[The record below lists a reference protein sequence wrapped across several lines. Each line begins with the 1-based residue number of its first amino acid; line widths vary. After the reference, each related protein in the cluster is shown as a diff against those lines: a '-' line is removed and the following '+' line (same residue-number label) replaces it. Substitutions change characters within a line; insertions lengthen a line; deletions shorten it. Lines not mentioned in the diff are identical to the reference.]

1 MDVASKQQKTLKNV
15 LYYGLPVLA
24 ILMIAVGW
32 VLFSGSHP
40 ELMPAPADVWARFV
54 KTFTKPIAKTSLAG
68 HAWAS
73 LRRVLMALLIAWAFG
88 ISFGILIG
96 WNKKC
101 KAFFG
106 SIFEVIRPIPPIAWI
121 PLVILWFGV
130 GELPK
135 YAIIFIG
142 SFTNI
147 TLNAYTGAQRVDPT
161 LIGCARMLGTSD
173 RDIFLRVILPSSLP
187 QIFAGMQVALSTAW
201 MAVLAAEMVGAQEGC
216 GWIILRG
223 SDTTN
228 IPLVLVGMVVIGV
241 VGLVLATL
249 MREAERRLCS
259 WNRMDV

>member
-1 MDVASKQQKTLKNV
+1 MRKMTVSEKAEKSV
-15 LYYGLPVLA
+15 YAALA
-24 ILMIAVGW
+24 IATFFLA
-32 VLFSGSHP
+32 
-40 ELMPAPADVWARFV
+40 WAFIT
-54 KTFTKPIAKTSLAG
+54 TFTAAGETTPGPIQVIKLLFTSFFEPIGRYTIYG
-68 HAWAS
+68 HLYFS
-73 LRRVLMALLIAWAFG
+73 LRRVLVGYTVAAVAGIVVGIAMGTSRYAEAV
-88 ISFGILIG
+88 IKPL
-96 WNKKC
+96 
-101 KAFFG
+101 
-106 SIFEVIRPIPPIAWI
+106 FELIRPIPPIAWI

-228 IPLVLVGMVVIGV
+228 IPLVLVGMVVIGA

-249 MREAERRLCS
+249 MRETERRLCS

>member
-1 MDVASKQQKTLKNV
+1 MRKMSCSEKAEKMIYGILAIATFFLAWEFITTFTAARETTPGPIQVIRLLFTSFFEPIGRFTIYGH
-15 LYYGLPVLA
+15 LYY
-24 ILMIAVGW
+24 
-32 VLFSGSHP
+32 
-40 ELMPAPADVWARFV
+40 
-54 KTFTKPIAKTSLAG
+54 
-68 HAWAS
+68 S
-73 LRRVLMALLIAWAFG
+73 LRRVLVGYTVAAVSG
-88 ISFGILIG
+88 IIVGLSMGTSRYAEAIIKPL
-96 WNKKC
+96 
-101 KAFFG
+101 
-106 SIFEVIRPIPPIAWI
+106 FELIRPIPPIAWI

-161 LIGCARMLGTSD
+161 LVGCARMLGTSE

-241 VGLVLATL
+241 VGLVLATI

>member
-1 MDVASKQQKTLKNV
+1 MSRVIRLLFTSFFEPIGRYTIYGH
-15 LYYGLPVLA
+15 LYY
-24 ILMIAVGW
+24 
-32 VLFSGSHP
+32 
-40 ELMPAPADVWARFV
+40 
-54 KTFTKPIAKTSLAG
+54 
-68 HAWAS
+68 S
-73 LRRVLMALLIAWAFG
+73 LRRVLVGYTVAAVSG
-88 ISFGILIG
+88 IVVGLSMGTSRYAEAIIKPL
-96 WNKKC
+96 
-101 KAFFG
+101 
-106 SIFEVIRPIPPIAWI
+106 FELIRPIPPIAWI

-147 TLNAYTGAQRVDPT
+147 TLNAYTEAQRVDPT

-223 SDTTN
+223 SDTIN

-249 MREAERRLCS
+249 MRAAERRLCS

>member
-1 MDVASKQQKTLKNV
+1 MCIRDSYTIYGH
-15 LYYGLPVLA
+15 LYY
-24 ILMIAVGW
+24 
-32 VLFSGSHP
+32 
-40 ELMPAPADVWARFV
+40 
-54 KTFTKPIAKTSLAG
+54 
-68 HAWAS
+68 S
-73 LRRVLMALLIAWAFG
+73 LRRVLVGYTVAAVSGIMVG
-88 ISFGILIG
+88 ISMGTSRYAEAIIKPL
-96 WNKKC
+96 
-101 KAFFG
+101 
-106 SIFEVIRPIPPIAWI
+106 FELIRPIPPIAWI

>member
-1 MDVASKQQKTLKNV
+1 MKKRNFPEKVEKII
-15 LYYGLPVLA
+15 YGALA
-24 ILMIAVGW
+24 IAAFFLA
-32 VLFSGSHP
+32 
-40 ELMPAPADVWARFV
+40 WAFIT
-54 KTFTKPIAKTSLAG
+54 TFTAAKETTPGPVQVIRLLFESFFEPIGRYTIYG
-68 HAWAS
+68 HLYFS
-73 LRRVLMALLIAWAFG
+73 LRRVLVGYAAAAVSGIILGIAMGTSRYAEA
-88 ISFGILIG
+88 IVKPL
-96 WNKKC
+96 
-101 KAFFG
+101 
-106 SIFEVIRPIPPIAWI
+106 FELIRPIPPIAWI

-147 TLNAYTGAQRVDPT
+147 TLNAYTGARRVDPI
-161 LIGCARMLGTSD
+161 LIGCAKMLGTSD

-228 IPLVLVGMVVIGV
+228 IPLVLVGMVVIGT
-241 VGLVLATL
+241 VGLFLATV

>member
-1 MDVASKQQKTLKNV
+1 MKRFQLNEKAEKTVYGIFAIGFFFLAWAFITTFTAAKETTPGPAEV
-15 LYYGLPVLA
+15 IRLLFSSFFEPIGRYTIYGHLYY
-24 ILMIAVGW
+24 
-32 VLFSGSHP
+32 
-40 ELMPAPADVWARFV
+40 
-54 KTFTKPIAKTSLAG
+54 
-68 HAWAS
+68 S
-73 LRRVLMALLIAWAFG
+73 LRRVVVGYTVATALGIIVG
-88 ISFGILIG
+88 ISMGTSRYAEAII
-96 WNKKC
+96 KP
-101 KAFFG
+101 
-106 SIFEVIRPIPPIAWI
+106 IFELIRPIPPIAWI

-142 SFTNI
+142 SFTNV

-173 RDIFLRVILPSSLP
+173 RDIFFRIVLPSSLP

-241 VGLVLATL
+241 VGLLLATI
-249 MREAERRLCS
+249 MRMVERRLCS